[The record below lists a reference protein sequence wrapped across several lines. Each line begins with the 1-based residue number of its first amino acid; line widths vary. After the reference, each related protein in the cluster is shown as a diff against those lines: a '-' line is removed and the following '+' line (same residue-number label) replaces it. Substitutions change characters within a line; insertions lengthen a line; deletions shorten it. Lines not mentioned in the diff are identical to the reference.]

1 MQCNE
6 HVITCCYIHYI
17 KLHTLG
23 RLSHPFAGLFSP
35 LTALFHAGNMLNT
48 HEDLRSRPSTW
59 MVSGFLPH
67 IDPEIAKYS
76 STGGNSI
83 SVRNVELMAQCS
95 ECLFEGWNET
105 YADPLPMEFADGK
118 TRLTHVV
125 AALSIADQQEA
136 DKLLGDPLSCHVCTV
151 PDTHYLTPEVTFPVK
166 TAPSVLKKVVDAAG
180 GKFLPQPRL
189 LIGRSPEGHRIWLGT
204 QEQYRDAR
212 RSAGGVHLVYNPLYE
227 IVHMDINQSVR
238 SAHYMLLQCYTHYM
252 HYMALHNLTQHYIL
266 LHILHTITLCYSDYI
281 TLHKITSCYIYYIQ

>member
-1 MQCNE
+1 
-6 HVITCCYIHYI
+6 
-17 KLHTLG
+17 
-23 RLSHPFAGLFSP
+23 
-35 LTALFHAGNMLNT
+35 
-48 HEDLRSRPSTW
+48 

-67 IDPEIAKYS
+67 IDPEIAKYPNR
-76 STGGNSI
+76 GGNSI

-125 AALSIADQQEA
+125 AALSISDQQEA

-151 PDTHYLTPEVTFPVK
+151 PDSHYLTPEVTFPVK
-166 TAPSVLKKVVDAAG
+166 TAQSVLNKVLDAAKG
-180 GKFLPQPRL
+180 RFLQHPRL

-204 QEQYRDAR
+204 QDQYSDAR

-238 SAHYMLLQCYTHYM
+238 CACNIYIVIQ
-252 HYMALHNLTQHYIL
+252 LHA
-266 LHILHTITLCYSDYI
+266 ITS
-281 TLHKITSCYIYYIQ
+281 ITSCYMHYIALHVVASYYII

>member
-1 MQCNE
+1 
-6 HVITCCYIHYI
+6 
-17 KLHTLG
+17 
-23 RLSHPFAGLFSP
+23 
-35 LTALFHAGNMLNT
+35 
-48 HEDLRSRPSTW
+48 

-67 IDPEIAKYS
+67 IDPEIAKYPNR
-76 STGGNSI
+76 GGNSI

-125 AALSIADQQEA
+125 AALSISDQQEA

-151 PDTHYLTPEVTFPVK
+151 PDSHYLTPEVTFPVK
-166 TAPSVLKKVVDAAG
+166 TAQSVLNKVLDAAKG
-180 GKFLPQPRL
+180 RFLQHPRL

-204 QEQYRDAR
+204 QDQYSDAR

-238 SAHYMLLQCYTHYM
+238 CACNIYNYMQLHSITSFYM
-252 HYMALHNLTQHYIL
+252 HYISLHVVTSYYKL
-266 LHILHTITLCYSDYI
+266 LHLIYLMICSDFPDRR
-281 TLHKITSCYIYYIQ
+281 TFPVAK